1 MSRGEHLPYAV
12 PVVGMRKRR
21 KCPVCGE
28 PFMCSDEHR
37 WVVYMPNSCREKPVC
52 SYSCMR
58 VMERRAGRYTAK
70 ELFNR
75 EQQEK
80 TTKAQRE
87 EDACTAA
94 DELFALMRQKESL
107 ERQMQPVSRMVEQL
121 YEQKCVKKVGAKQKK
136 ELLDREKQLM
146 RRLGEVNRRIR
157 EVPRHGGKQG
167 PEA

>member
-1 MSRGEHLPYAV
+1 MPYAV
-12 PVVGMRKRR
+12 PAVGMRRR
-21 KCPVCGE
+21 HKCPVCGE
-28 PFMCSDEHR
+28 PFMAAPEHR
-37 WVVYMPNSCREKPVC
+37 WIAYMPRVCKMMPVC
-52 SYSCMR
+52 SYRCMR

-75 EQQEK
+75 EQQEE
-80 TTKAQRE
+80 TTKTQRE

-94 DELFALMRQKESL
+94 DELFALLQQKELL
-107 ERQMQPVSRMVEQL
+107 ERQLRPVSWMVEQAIGR
-121 YEQKCVKKVGAKQKK
+121 KCVKKVGAKQKK